1 MKKIIFVFK
10 PELTLVSSDRYDE
23 QQDYFTNFVSQRDIS
38 KAVKA
43 IGDNGVISKICRKL
57 GNLVTDFADEFE
69 EESDLVS
76 SIKLV
81 WDPNKL
87 IMNIVCMVSEE
98 LTDYTNL
105 IDYLENIMSN
115 TLNWRYFCAWEES
128 YFSNTVE
135 NAIAEV
141 VGTCIPNR
149 EEDKIQKVV
158 LGREDTNAGEVVRFG
173 IVLNF
178 DIESTRYCGNT
189 DWYNPVEIIE
199 A

>member
-10 PELTLVSSDRYDE
+10 PELTLVSSDSYDD

-141 VGTCIPNR
+141 IGTCIPNR

-178 DIESTRYCGNT
+178 DIESTRYCGNI